1 MARRTLPKPYQNDI
15 DRDFVMSLVKE
26 LEEITGLVL
35 MKGER
40 IEVNATD
47 STELVLISPNGTKY
61 KISVDDAGN
70 ITTNAV

>member
-1 MARRTLPKPYQNDI
+1 MARRTLPKPYQNNI

-40 IEVNATD
+40 IEVMLQIVQNLYLFRQM
-47 STELVLISPNGTKY
+47 EL
-61 KISVDDAGN
+61 N
-70 ITTNAV
+70 IK